1 MRQNFSGFCM
11 EEFPQYKAY
20 NNGLGNLTT
29 VELISLVIGT
39 GTQKNVEQARQIFN
53 VMEESLRN
61 IAKAR
66 VEDLGGSRYR
76 GFQGDSSSGSHRA
89 W

>member
-39 GTQKNVEQARQIFN
+39 GTSVRDNELYLNA
-53 VMEESLRN
+53 L
-61 IAKAR
+61 
-66 VEDLGGSRYR
+66 
-76 GFQGDSSSGSHRA
+76 
-89 W
+89 

>member
-66 VEDLGGSRYR
+66 VEDLQVV
-76 GFQGDSSSGSHRA
+76 QGIGIPRR
-89 W
+89 